1 MEQVG
6 SYEAKAH
13 LAELLDKV
21 ERGES
26 ILITRNGR
34 PAALLSPP
42 PRSRSSTVEQTIADL
57 REFGKRYTLRMD
69 LRTAIEAGRR

>member
-21 ERGES
+21 EQGES

-34 PAALLSPP
+34 AAALLSPP
-42 PRSRSSTVEQTIADL
+42 PRTRSSTVEQTIADL
-57 REFGKRYTLRMD
+57 REFGKRYTLGMD
-69 LRTAIEAGRR
+69 LRAAIEEGRR